1 MKSRFVLFPLS
12 ALLFLAILPFSSAE
26 EKGPRYGGTLTFS
39 NDKGLQ
45 GLNPLQ
51 VNVRQGNNYR
61 FFDFILEG
69 LVGISKNDEL
79 LPSLGESWEVSSD
92 GTRYVFQVR
101 RGVKF
106 HNGRELVA
114 DDIKWNFDQVLDP
127 KTRNPQR
134 PVFSLLKSVEV
145 TGPYT
150 VAFQITRPFVPFLE
164 KLAGNY
170 VPIMAKESLPTV
182 ASQGPIGTGP
192 FLLAGPA
199 SGEVLRLKR
208 FAYYWKKGIPY
219 LDEVVYKTILD
230 GTARATAL
238 RVGDTDVVN
247 DLPIQIV
254 DKLQREK
261 AKDIRFFIGL
271 TGLSWLKINT
281 TVPPFQDVRVRQAIA
296 YAINKK
302 EIIDAVTWG
311 YGFPTNQRYPRDH
324 PWYIEVKDREQD
336 LEKARSLLR
345 EAGYPNGFSFV
356 SITYPGGE
364 DHEVTQI
371 VQSQL
376 KRVGIEMKIQLME
389 YVAHTAAVNRR
400 EYSLVVSGG
409 GIYVDPDGFYKRR
422 FHSEENWHLGYKNPE
437 VDRLLDEAQKI
448 NDAKKRK
455 ELYTKMLEIIQKEVP
470 AIFLGLMPYADAAR
484 SYVKGYE
491 PNFSGSINY
500 ATGGVSRA
508 WIEK

>member
-1 MKSRFVLFPLS
+1 MKSRFVVSTLVK
-12 ALLFLAILPFSSAE
+12 LLFLAIVPLSSAE
-26 EKGPRYGGTLTFS
+26 EKGPRYGGSLTVS

-79 LPSLGESWEVSSD
+79 VPSLGESWEVSPD

-101 RGVKF
+101 KGVKF
-106 HNGRELVA
+106 HHGRELAA
-114 DDIKWNFDQVLDP
+114 DDVKWNFDRILDP

-134 PVFSLLKSVEV
+134 RVFSLLKSVEA
-145 TGPYT
+145 TGPHT
-150 VAFQITRPFVPFLE
+150 ITFHLARSFVPFLE
-164 KLAGNY
+164 KLAANY
-170 VPIMAKESLPTV
+170 APIMAKESLPTV
-182 ASQGPIGTGP
+182 ASQGPVGTGP
-192 FLLAGPA
+192 FEFAGA
-199 SGEVLRLKR
+199 VSGEVFRLKR
-208 FAYYWKKGIPY
+208 FAHYWQKGIPY
-219 LDEVVYKTILD
+219 LDEVLYKTIPD

-247 DLPIQIV
+247 DLPIQVV

-261 AKDIRFFIGL
+261 VKEIRFFISQ
-271 TGLSWLKINT
+271 TGLSWLKMNNA
-281 TVPPFQDVRVRQAIA
+281 VPPFHDVRVRQAIA
-296 YAINKK
+296 YALNKQ

-311 YGFPTNQRYPRDH
+311 FGFSTNQRYPKGH

-345 EAGYPNGFSFV
+345 EAGYPNGFSLV

-376 KRVGIEMKIQLME
+376 KKVGIEVRIQLME

-400 EYSLVVSGG
+400 EFSLVAGGG

-422 FHSEENWHLGYKNPE
+422 FHSEENWQLGYKNLD
-437 VDRLLDEAQKI
+437 VDRLLDEAQKV
-448 NDAKKRK
+448 NDTKKRK
-455 ELYTKMLEIIQKEVP
+455 ELYTKMLEIVQKEVP
-470 AIFLGLMPYADAAR
+470 AIFLGLTPYVDAAR
-484 SYVKGYE
+484 SHVRGYE

-500 ATGGVSRA
+500 TTGGVSRA